1 MGKRIGIQ
9 KELNELGEALTVNGF
24 EVTQIFDRD
33 EKLDAVIYFDDENNP
48 FSKDSLK
55 FLDSNESLVR
65 INASEKNIDEIMEI
79 LNNLK

>member
-24 EVTQIFDRD
+24 EVTHIFDRD

-55 FLDSNESLVR
+55 FLDNNENLVR

>member
-1 MGKRIGIQ
+1 MKRIGIQ

-24 EVTQIFDRD
+24 EVTHILDRN

-55 FLDSNESLVR
+55 FLDSNENLVR